1 MMKELLKINL
11 QMFADGDG
19 GQGGEGTGEG
29 NGGQGEGTNGEQNPP
44 AKPSP
49 AEPPV
54 TPKPFKSFAD
64 EKELQ
69 AYTDKLIQSAIKTHD
84 EKKASEA
91 QQQKS
96 YEKMTDLEKAKYDN
110 DQLQKQLAESQ
121 THAKVVENR
130 AKITERLGSDDLP
143 TGLISVFGAD
153 TLADDTQLEEAYKN
167 VSKAFTESLQ
177 KAIDKRIAGSSTTVT
192 SGANG
197 AKKSEGATVAEQFN
211 KQQQPIKTDFWATK

>member
-1 MMKELLKINL
+1 MKELLKMDL

-19 GQGGEGTGEG
+19 ASDTDTGSTETTETE
-29 NGGQGEGTNGEQNPP
+29 NTESTENTETE
-44 AKPSP
+44 S
-49 AEPPV
+49 
-54 TPKPFKSFAD
+54 KPFKSFTD

-96 YEKMTDLEKAKYDN
+96 YDKMTDLEKAKYDN

-143 TGLISVFGAD
+143 TGLISVFGEGV
-153 TLADDTQLEEAYKN
+153 LANDEQLEEAYKN
-167 VSKAFTESLQ
+167 VSKVFTESLQ
-177 KAIDKRIAGSSTTVT
+177 KAIDKRIADSSTTVP
-192 SGANG
+192 GKANG

>member
-1 MMKELLKINL
+1 MMKELLKMNL

-19 GQGGEGTGEG
+19 ASDTDTESTETTETE
-29 NGGQGEGTNGEQNPP
+29 NTESTENTETE
-44 AKPSP
+44 S
-49 AEPPV
+49 
-54 TPKPFKSFAD
+54 KPFKSFAD

-96 YEKMTDLEKAKYDN
+96 YEKMTDLEKAQYDKE
-110 DQLQKQLAESQ
+110 QLQKQLAESQ

-130 AKITERLGSDDLP
+130 AKITERLGNDDLP
-143 TGLISVFGAD
+143 TGLISVFGEGV
-153 TLADDTQLEEAYKN
+153 LADNEQLEEAYKN
-167 VSKAFTESLQ
+167 VSKVFTESLQ
-177 KAIDKRIAGSSTTVT
+177 KAIDKRIADSSTTVP
-192 SGANG
+192 GKANG

-211 KQQQPIKTDFWATK
+211 KQQQPIKTNFWATK